1 MQKSFPSRRNCRKLS
16 GKRIVFSGGGAGYR
30 IARQTNLLSRAVS
43 SPFRNAIGRELVSNA
58 CSQRRKQRVIFI
70 GDSSRIDF
78 HGDGKAG
85 WKAAVDRTIENLA
98 SGCTRISRFTAPPT
112 CFPVDVAASVCP
124 RPRDIPPI
132 LFAYV
137 RIYIY
142 IYTRICIH
150 TSTFAYRLCSARA
163 RALMYHLRRWTDV
176 CIRVGIRLREGKA
189 VPPVSVARV
198 CYARPGMFPTKLTSP
213 RLDALAQ
220 SGIESPS
227 VAVTA

>member
-1 MQKSFPSRRNCRKLS
+1 MVMERL
-16 GKRIVFSGGGAGYR
+16 
-30 IARQTNLLSRAVS
+30 
-43 SPFRNAIGRELVSNA
+43 
-58 CSQRRKQRVIFI
+58 
-70 GDSSRIDF
+70 
-78 HGDGKAG
+78 
-85 WKAAVDRTIENLA
+85 AAADRTIENLA

-137 RIYIY
+137 PMCIY
-142 IYTRICIH
+142 IYTYVYIHRPLRIGYVGC
-150 TSTFAYRLCSARA
+150 ARA
-163 RALMYHLRRWTDV
+163 RSYVSPAKMDRRV
-176 CIRVGIRLREGKA
+176 CVSVLVYASVEGKA

-220 SGIESPS
+220 SGIESPFPS